1 VLVVLVVLNPGGLVP
16 PPAIAS
22 VVSVPVPNPVAA
34 AEVEIRLEPEELT
47 LLVPVVL
54 LLLFLTVPPTA
65 PPTTAPMTMR
75 AMRTTVITP
84 LRLRQKDVRGSG
96 AGRVC
101 AGEVNFSPEPVPAMP
116 GVKGTVGWAIWGAV
130 WGGGLR
136 TEGVRRGGCS
146 RRSTL

>member
-1 VLVVLVVLNPGGLVP
+1 MIVGVGV
-16 PPAIAS
+16 
-22 VVSVPVPNPVAA
+22 
-34 AEVEIRLEPEELT
+34 EVRLEPEELT

-75 AMRTTVITP
+75 TMRTMAIIP
-84 LRLRQKDVRGSG
+84 LRLRQNDVRDSG
-96 AGRVC
+96 AGRVY
-101 AGEVNFSPEPVPAMP
+101 AGEVNFSPEPVSAMP
-116 GVKGTVGWAIWGAV
+116 GVKGTVGGGIWGGI